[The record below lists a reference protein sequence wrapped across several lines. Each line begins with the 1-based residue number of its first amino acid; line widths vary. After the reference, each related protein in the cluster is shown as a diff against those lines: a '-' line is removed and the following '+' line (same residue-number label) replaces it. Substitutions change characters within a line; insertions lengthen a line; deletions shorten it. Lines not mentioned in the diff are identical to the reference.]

1 MQLTNNTILITGGTS
16 GIGLA
21 FAEKFLAEGSKVII
35 CGRREER
42 LDSLSQKYPAL
53 ITRKCDVALASDR
66 EELANWILQNYPDV
80 NVLMNNA
87 GIQLLTDMTKPVD
100 LQRIQSEIEI
110 NAIAPIHLTSL
121 FAQHLST
128 KAEAAII
135 NISSGLAFAPLAFM
149 PVYCATKA
157 ALHSLTLSLRHQLK
171 NTSVKVFEIAPPA
184 VDTELGHDRREDK
197 TQSHGGLPIADFI
210 AEAMEAIKNDVFEA
224 PIGQAKGL
232 REKRELL
239 FEVMNNQ
246 APAALPV
253 NHEQ

>member
-1 MQLTNNTILITGGTS
+1 MQISNNTILITGGTS

-21 FAEKFLAEGSKVII
+21 FAEQFMAAGSKVII

-42 LDSLSQKYPAL
+42 LKALCEKHPGL
-53 ITRKCDVALASDR
+53 ITRAADVSKAADR
-66 EELANWILQNYPDV
+66 EALTAWVLQNHPEV

-87 GIQLLTDMTKPVD
+87 GVQLFANMTRPVD
-100 LQRIQSEIEI
+100 LERIYNEIET
-110 NAIAPIHLTSL
+110 NVVAPIHLTSL
-121 FAQHLST
+121 FAEHLST
-128 KAEAAII
+128 KPDATII

-157 ALHSLTLSLRHQLK
+157 AVHSLTLSLRHQLK
-171 NTSVKVFEIAPPA
+171 HTPVKVFEIIPPS

-210 AEAMEAIKNDVFEA
+210 AEAMEALKNDIFEA
-224 PIGQAKGL
+224 PIGQSKGL

-239 FEVMNNQ
+239 FELMNNP
-246 APAALPV
+246 APEHLPV